1 MKFRSIENLMP
12 LNLIILIFIFSVLY
26 FVFHQYDFIH
36 HVYGL
41 YFGNNFIINNGNVS
55 SSITEGKLAS
65 SEKGDVYVVWVEKNN
80 TYFSSRHEHDTKFSN
95 PIVLSSN
102 NGLSSSPRISATE
115 RGDVYV
121 IWIEKNKNNIV
132 FRKSNDSGNNFD
144 KNVHLNRI
152 GGTNQTVSSPLL
164 AATERGDVYVVWV
177 DKNNIVF
184 RKSND
189 SGNNFDKSISLDN
202 NVNPSQKR
210 KASLNQTLTPSFSP
224 QLTVTEKGDVY
235 VVWVDKN
242 EANGDTNIAFVR
254 SNTSGNDFVR
264 GKYLRANDLLS
275 FSPQL
280 AATERGDVYVV
291 WVDKNNETGSST
303 IRFSGSNNSGNDFG
317 DIKRLSRSAD
327 PNETST
333 VFSPQLAAT
342 DNGGVYVVWVEKN
355 ETGSNNVVFRGSND
369 FGNDFDTRAR
379 LNRNPNQIG
388 FSFSPQIGSTQN
400 GSIFVIWSDN
410 TLQFKQISDG
420 GEIVGR
426 TISLNNQTVLPLSS
440 QIAVTEHGNLYL
452 AWAEQ
457 HGNINNDTAFVFKK
471 ISEFYFDRN

>member
-121 IWIEKNKNNIV
+121 IWVEKNKNNIV

-177 DKNNIVF
+177 DKNKNNIVF

-224 QLTVTEKGDVY
+224 QLTVTEK
-235 VVWVDKN
+235 
-242 EANGDTNIAFVR
+242 
-254 SNTSGNDFVR
+254 
-264 GKYLRANDLLS
+264 
-275 FSPQL
+275 
-280 AATERGDVYVV
+280 GDVYVV

>member
-121 IWIEKNKNNIV
+121 IWVEKN
-132 FRKSNDSGNNFD
+132 
-144 KNVHLNRI
+144 
-152 GGTNQTVSSPLL
+152 
-164 AATERGDVYVVWV
+164 
-177 DKNNIVF
+177 KNNIVF